1 MFAVEEV
8 CMYIFFVFA
17 LPTRTGA
24 VSGGG
29 AQVSLSRAVPTT
41 ANKLRPRA
49 TCERASTSVVRRP
62 RSYGRVRWLRAGM
75 SPYTV
80 LRRFAHEGRVRPN
93 ATGLGM
99 SPSALKLTPDCC
111 AICLMDGV
119 SFGATSLLEAG
130 HPLTSRE
137 RAARHASVRSYCA
150 SQLVHGP

>member
-1 MFAVEEV
+1 
-8 CMYIFFVFA
+8 MYIFFVFA
-17 LPTRTGA
+17 LPTRTGT

-62 RSYGRVRWLRAGM
+62 RSYSRVRWLRAGM
-75 SPYTV
+75 LRCTV

-99 SPSALKLTPDCC
+99 SSRVLKLTLDCC

-119 SFGATSLLEAG
+119 SLGATALLEAG
-130 HPLTSRE
+130 HPLTSRA

-150 SQLVHGP
+150 GQLLHGP